1 MSKRSVAEFV
11 NKLFELQT
19 KGHVLLYKGPIS
31 GGGYTEVSIQSRRAD
46 GYSQLFYDIKQVIA
60 EEGKQAHIQKVNI
73 PSETFVYELIKESI
87 EDESTRVCKRQFNE
101 NKSESAEFEIN
112 SSDYAD
118 SSESINEEQ
127 PIDVVRVDIQSNKK
141 SKTDNVK
148 TNVQNEQSDKG
159 LPEIKY
165 GTSNNSNKLTS
176 PAVAGA
182 ISLLDSEY

>member
-19 KGHVLLYKGPIS
+19 TGHVLLYKGPIA
-31 GGGYTEVSIQSRRAD
+31 GGGYTEVSVQARRAD
-46 GYSQLFYDIKQVIA
+46 GYNQLFYDIKQVIA
-60 EEGKQAHIQKVNI
+60 EDGKQAHIQKVNI

-148 TNVQNEQSDKG
+148 TDVKNEHSNKG